1 MRRALALLAL
11 TLLPLVLAA
20 GEARAHPYGQ
30 KPVLFVARAEA
41 GLSVRWVAN
50 QSEFDAIATHLG
62 LGPVAARA
70 MGGRDE
76 FHAYFLER
84 IRIRASGGACEGA
97 IDRVVPV
104 RDGSVV
110 EAAYACAGSVDR
122 ITVQVTI
129 LQDIDPAYQTLLYAR
144 TDADPVRGIFTSS
157 VTAIE
162 VDLVRAA
169 SVARTEPDDQA
180 AGRADRIIA
189 MLQGIDGSV
198 SVAVAFG
205 LAFVLGLLHGL
216 TPGHGKTI
224 AAAYLI
230 GSGGGSGQAVALAGI
245 VTVTHALATGLIAV
259 IPIALGHAQP
269 PGSLSSSLEL
279 GAGLLIIAMGVWLL
293 RRPVQLHDHDH
304 PHPGRRALLPARRL
318 AGIGFV
324 GGLVPNPEALL
335 VVLVAFSLHRWTA
348 GAVLIG
354 AFSAGL
360 GLVVLAIAFAAVRGG
375 PLVVRLAGGRL
386 AAMAPRLAAGVFLL
400 MGLVVTTRGIAGI

>member
-11 TLLPLVLAA
+11 ILLPLALAA

-30 KPVLFVARAEA
+30 KPVLFVARAEG

-50 QSEFDAIATHLG
+50 QSEFDAIAAHLG
-62 LGPVAARA
+62 LGPVDARA
-70 MGGRDE
+70 MGERGE
-76 FHAYFLER
+76 FRAYFLDR
-84 IRIRASGGACEGA
+84 IRIRAGGAACRGA
-97 IDRVVPV
+97 VEHVVPV
-104 RDGSVV
+104 RDGAVV
-110 EAAYACAGSVDR
+110 EAAYACAGPADE
-122 ITVQVTI
+122 ITVQATI

-144 TDADPVRGIFTSS
+144 TDADPVRGIFTSG

-169 SVARTEPDDQA
+169 SVARAEREDQE

-198 SVAVAFG
+198 SVGVALG

-230 GSGGGSGQAVALAGI
+230 GSGGTGGQAVALAGI
-245 VTVTHALATGLIAV
+245 VTATHALATALIAA

-269 PGSLSSSLEL
+269 PGSLSSALEL
-279 GAGLLIIAMGVWLL
+279 GAGLLILAMGVWLL
-293 RRPVQLHDHDH
+293 RRPVRLHDPDRS
-304 PHPGRRALLPARRL
+304 HPGARGLLPARRL

-335 VVLVAFSLHRWTA
+335 VVLVAFSLHQWTA
-348 GAVLIG
+348 GAALIG

-360 GLVVLAIAFAAVRGG
+360 GLVVLAIAIAAVRGG
-375 PLVVRLAGGRL
+375 PLVVRLAGGKL

-400 MGLVVTTRGIAGI
+400 MGLVVTSRGIAGI